1 MNGKMENE
9 FDHVAIDEIDRAQLE
24 SIATALR
31 VHSGLQAGRGSE
43 IQPCL

>member
-1 MNGKMENE
+1 MNGKIEKE
-9 FDHVAIDEIDRAQLE
+9 YDHVAIVELDRAQLE